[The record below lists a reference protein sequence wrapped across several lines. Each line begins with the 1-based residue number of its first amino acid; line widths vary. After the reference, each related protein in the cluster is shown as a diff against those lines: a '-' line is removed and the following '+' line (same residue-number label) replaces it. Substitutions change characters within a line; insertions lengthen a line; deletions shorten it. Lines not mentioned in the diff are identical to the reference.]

1 MLAGTAENAVT
12 GLSCICCHNI
22 FIVKIGIMIVE
33 DTHGIE
39 KGKNIWNRNL
49 LRAVIFFDAV
59 ASRRTRDSVKLAED
73 FDNAV

>member
-12 GLSCICCHNI
+12 GLSCICRHNI

-59 ASRRTRDSVKLAED
+59 AARRTRDSVKLAED